1 MTNIVFAFILLL
13 FLFFLGSLYISKLD
27 FRTNKIWINAFN
39 TAIKLCRNNETI
51 AKAFRFAKNDSTIL
65 DEDSHFIAA
74 AQKEFGADYI
84 EWLTDDL
91 SVADIPC
98 AVFKTLMHG
107 YRYMAYIDHK
117 EMSDAS
123 EPLRAFNEILPANG
137 FESLPD
143 DIIETDIKT
152 INAIEDVSTRTS
164 NIIKQLDQY
173 ADQQGGKILWLNENS
188 DSYAFFVMFPTIY
201 MQLRNTRLDD
211 NHHFEMLP
219 SI

>member
-13 FLFFLGSLYISKLD
+13 LLFFLGSLYISKLD

-39 TAIKLCRNNETI
+39 TAIKLCRNDETI
-51 AKAFRFAKNDSTIL
+51 TKAFRFAKNDSTIL
-65 DEDSHFIAA
+65 DEDSHFITEAK
-74 AQKEFGADYI
+74 KEFGDDHI
-84 EWLTDDL
+84 EWLADDL

-107 YRYMAYIDHK
+107 YCYMAYMDHK

-123 EPLRAFNEILPANG
+123 QPLRKFNKILPANG
-137 FESLPD
+137 FESLSD
-143 DIIETDIKT
+143 EIIETDIKT
-152 INAIEDVSTRTS
+152 INAIEDASTRTS

-188 DSYAFFVMFPTIY
+188 DSYAFFVVYPNIY

-211 NHHFEMLP
+211 NHHFEMIAP
-219 SI
+219 I